1 MNDDQLLRYSRHIM
15 LPELDVAGQELL
27 LSATVLLIG
36 LGGLGSPIALY
47 LAAAGIGHLVL
58 VDHDTVDRTNL
69 QRQIVHQ
76 EKTVGESKVASAART
91 LRALR
96 PDIVLT
102 LIDHK
107 LDDAA
112 LTALISNATVVV
124 EGTDNFAIRY
134 TLNDICN
141 ALAVPWV
148 SGAAIRFEGQVAAFD
163 PRRADSPCYRC
174 LYPEAA
180 GSSGT
185 AETAETCAETGV
197 IAPLVG
203 VIGSVQALEVI
214 KLITG
219 IGTPLVGALLLFD
232 AMNTTWHQLKLP
244 RNPQCLAHR
253 LPYPEAG
260 G

>member
-15 LPELDVAGQELL
+15 LPQMDVAGQERLL
-27 LSATVLLIG
+27 AATVALIG

-47 LAAAGIGHLVL
+47 LAAAGVGHLVL
-58 VDHDTVDRTNL
+58 VDHDIVDRTNL
-69 QRQIVHQ
+69 QRQIVHHNSS
-76 EKTVGESKVASAART
+76 VGMKKVESAAST

-107 LDDAA
+107 LDHDALAA
-112 LTALISNATVVV
+112 LVATATVVV
-124 EGTDNFAIRY
+124 EGTDNLEIRY
-134 TLNDICN
+134 ALNDACT
-141 ALAVPWV
+141 AAAVPWV

-174 LYPEAA
+174 LFPQASPSD
-180 GSSGT
+180 GNSG
-185 AETAETCAETGV
+185 EVETCAETGV

-203 VIGSVQALEVI
+203 VVGSVQALEVI

-219 IGTPLVGALLLFD
+219 IGTSLVGALLLFD
-232 AMNTTWHQLKLP
+232 AIDTTWHRLKLP
-244 RNPQCLAHR
+244 RNPHCATHR
-253 LPYPEAG
+253 VPPPA
-260 G
+260 